1 MQLQTNQVDQFQ
13 KLNKMKRTSLI
24 GDLERVTTPQLI
36 MPAIH
41 LWLRWRA
48 RNQAQKYPRLSKM
61 RKIWRINRTLS
72 IDSPSKNIFY
82 PILTNE
88 IRWGASLE
96 KIWSLQPE
104 CRTGEVAALIVITP
118 PQVTQETPQVELLQ
132 MLNSRLKLYHMSD
145 LQNLIEL

>member
-1 MQLQTNQVDQFQ
+1 MAVVLIFWRNFYQRGKFLTMRLGEICFYLSRLLLPHQ
-13 KLNKMKRTSLI
+13 KRL
-24 GDLERVTTPQLI
+24 PY
-36 MPAIH
+36 H
-41 LWLRWRA
+41 
-48 RNQAQKYPRLSKM
+48 LSKHWI
-61 RKIWRINRTLS
+61 KIWRINRTLS

-96 KIWSLQPE
+96 EIWSLQPE

-132 MLNSRLKLYHMSD
+132 MLNSRLNGCHMSD